1 MRVESLYTVAFVV
14 ILAALLRAGAC
25 ESVHARESRSRVPPG
40 GATSAEQYVDRGKKL
55 LDKGLYAGAARSF
68 SLALKKRPGSPE
80 VHLLRGR
87 AFDGMGLPE
96 RAIQDL
102 SIYIQK
108 KPSDPIGYIRRGD
121 AKNFNGMHRE
131 AIDDYHSAIRLNP
144 RSVSAY
150 LGRGLAHAGM
160 ENYEEAIK
168 DYYWVLRLDPKNREA
183 LGNMGIACMLANRPL
198 QAVTY
203 FEQALAVE
211 TDPTWRK
218 RINKWVERI
227 VRHQDGSKSNKRG
240 PTRDPSQRP
249 RPMW

>member
-1 MRVESLYTVAFVV
+1 MSLPSHHALALAAFVIAPFLA
-14 ILAALLRAGAC
+14 ILAD
-25 ESVHARESRSRVPPG
+25 SIHAQESRSRVPPG
-40 GATSAEQYVDRGKKL
+40 GPTSAEQYVDRGKKL
-55 LDKGLYAGAARSF
+55 LNKGLYAGAARSF

-96 RAIQDL
+96 RAIQDFGF
-102 SIYIQK
+102 YIQK

-131 AIDDYHSAIRLNP
+131 ALDDYESAIRLNP

-227 VRHQDGSKSNKRG
+227 VRHQDGSKSDKRG